1 MAMMGPMQKAI
12 MEVKAT
18 IPKQILELAFL
29 SNDNPRILVKRN
41 LESVIRERV
50 IEARVKVDCDLMGGI
65 QVAIP
70 LGQITPEVVD
80 LWNVIYHIPKTFT
93 QGRSIVSALSFSYG
107 PGGSMG
113 FSPAIYTAMNNM
125 GSAGQHSPLTD
136 ALQGVYN
143 SNAPIPIVSTAK
155 VQLIG
160 ENVIHISDVNPIA
173 RSGYLRCMLENDEEM
188 TNLKPASYECFSQLV
203 IFATKAWIYNNLRI
217 ALDMGEIAMGQQL
230 SIIKEIIDGYSDAE
244 ELYKTHLK
252 EKWMKV
258 SKMND
263 TQSWQRQLKLM
274 SSGLR

>member
-1 MAMMGPMQKAI
+1 MMGPMQKAI

-18 IPKQILELAFL
+18 IPKKILELAFL

-41 LESVIRERV
+41 LESVIRERI

-65 QVAIP
+65 QAAIP

-113 FSPAIYTAMNNM
+113 CSPAIYTAMNNM

-143 SNAPIPIVSTAK
+143 SNEPIPIVSTAK

-160 ENVIHISDVNPIA
+160 KNVVHISDINHIA
-173 RSGYLRCMLENDEEM
+173 RSG
-188 TNLKPASYECFSQLV
+188 
-203 IFATKAWIYNNLRI
+203 
-217 ALDMGEIAMGQQL
+217 
-230 SIIKEIIDGYSDAE
+230 
-244 ELYKTHLK
+244 
-252 EKWMKV
+252 
-258 SKMND
+258 
-263 TQSWQRQLKLM
+263 
-274 SSGLR
+274 